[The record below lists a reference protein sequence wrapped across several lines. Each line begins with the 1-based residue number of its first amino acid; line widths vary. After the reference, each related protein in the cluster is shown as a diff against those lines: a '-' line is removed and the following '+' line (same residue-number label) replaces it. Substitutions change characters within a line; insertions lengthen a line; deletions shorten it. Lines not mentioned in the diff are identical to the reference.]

1 MTRISVILTALV
13 LLATPLAGCLDE
25 AALEDLIDDVIGCMD
40 ENAKNYEDN
49 ATTEL
54 VGECIYAASM
64 QTFLDSMNQQMGI
77 EELLEQSPSAGYS
90 MSMTMPM
97 DGEDMGL
104 EETIIMNVQE
114 TVKVNLSSNSAYV
127 SMHIGIPLMLTS
139 VSTMIQVGE
148 VVNVHNELSGMMV
161 TQMGAETVDDS
172 YQTRDA
178 SPNVME
184 WVLPMLADSMI
195 SDDDMMDDEGED
207 DMMDDLDMMNATM
220 SFTLDTV
227 TNSQTMHLSS
237 TNETGDTLNLTILID
252 ESQNLMSYS
261 MVQSNATSE
270 MHMSYA
276 VMWGDAIS
284 ITADETLPRTSIP
297 VYWDGLSMSGS
308 DDGDGD
314 EEMFLCD
321 SGEEIPE
328 DWVNDGEEDCYDGS
342 DESEDDDND
351 PPTPE
356 EAMDDVDANDDGYM
370 SYQEFQDSWESENF
384 ELDWDEVATLF
395 DDCDYDDNDLIDI
408 DEMQCFVDG
417 IVDMLPDGGDENPE
431 QMFGYIDTDD
441 DGYVS
446 LQDIID
452 FSNNNEEGDD
462 SDDEIDEEELSNWF
476 SWCDTDG
483 DDLLNLDE
491 FTTCFDEDD
500 GEVGAGYAFDSMD
513 TDENGEVTASEWA
526 DLTNSSEGIEMS
538 EEHFEA
544 LSDLMDMYDYDGSGG
559 LDWDEFEDAWDDCCA
574 DDDGEGGD
582 SDASPE
588 EIMDYMDADD
598 DGYVSL
604 QEFIDHINNDND
616 QNGEPPMTSEE
627 EDGATSVFDNVDSDG
642 DGLLDFDEFIALL
655 ESFEDDGECEPS
667 LEMYDD
673 AGSLIGIML
682 DDCGQNMAYTL
693 EVSIT
698 NLYTGELVSF
708 YTLVGLLYSEIDY
721 AIENFSAGDYSVT
734 VTIVDYDGNYV
745 NEENLFITIED
756 MFTCDDGEEIPANWE
771 NDGEVDCYDGSD
783 EVPEIFDL
791 DLTVASNQ
799 TFEAPIGDFEI
810 RMLEC
815 DSDIRADCNIIFSAS
830 LTYLIGTIGNSD
842 YTYTDVDMDGMI
854 SAEDTLEI
862 TDMDPNYEF
871 DLYDSWSDSYV
882 SESAVNGPNMPGF
895 GGLLATISMLGAAF
909 LLPRRDD

>member
-1 MTRISVILTALV
+1 MLSCRVGFMTRISVILTALV

-220 SFTLDTV
+220 SFTLDPV

-284 ITADETLPRTSIP
+284 ITVDETLPRTSIP
-297 VYWDGLSMSGS
+297 VHWDGLSMSGS

-370 SYQEFQDSWESENF
+370 SYQEFQDSWESENS

-395 DDCDYDDNDLIDI
+395 DDCDYDGNDLIDI
-408 DEMQCFVDG
+408 DEMQYFIDG
-417 IVDMLPDGGDENPE
+417 VVDML
-431 QMFGYIDTDD
+431 I
-441 DGYVS
+441 
-446 LQDIID
+446 
-452 FSNNNEEGDD
+452 
-462 SDDEIDEEELSNWF
+462 
-476 SWCDTDG
+476 
-483 DDLLNLDE
+483 
-491 FTTCFDEDD
+491 ED
-500 GEVGAGYAFDSMD
+500 
-513 TDENGEVTASEWA
+513 
-526 DLTNSSEGIEMS
+526 
-538 EEHFEA
+538 
-544 LSDLMDMYDYDGSGG
+544 
-559 LDWDEFEDAWDDCCA
+559 
-574 DDDGEGGD
+574 GD
-582 SDASPE
+582 SDGSPE
-588 EIMDYMDADD
+588 EWMDYIDADD

-627 EDGATSVFDNVDSDG
+627 EDGFTSVFDNVDSDD

-655 ESFEDDGECEPS
+655 ESFEDDDDGE
-667 LEMYDD
+667 
-673 AGSLIGIML
+673 
-682 DDCGQNMAYTL
+682 
-693 EVSIT
+693 
-698 NLYTGELVSF
+698 
-708 YTLVGLLYSEIDY
+708 
-721 AIENFSAGDYSVT
+721 
-734 VTIVDYDGNYV
+734 
-745 NEENLFITIED
+745 
-756 MFTCDDGEEIPANWE
+756 MFLCDSGEEIPEDWV
-771 NDGEVDCYDGSD
+771 NDGEEDCSDGSD
-783 EVPEIFDL
+783 ESVTVVVDNNNSVEEPRNL
-791 DLTVASNQ
+791 SLTVADNQ
-799 TFEAPIGDFEI
+799 TFEASLNDFAIQFLLCNSDE
-810 RMLEC
+810 RSEC
-815 DSDIRADCNIIFSAS
+815 MVEAEAS
-830 LTYLIGTIGNSD
+830 LYSLTGTIGNSSYVYGD
-842 YTYTDVDMDGMI
+842 LDMDGMI
-854 SAEDTLEI
+854 SAGDTLEI

>member
-1 MTRISVILTALV
+1 MNRVYVILASLILV
-13 LLATPLAGCLDE
+13 ATPLAGCLDE
-25 AALEDLIDDVIGCMD
+25 ATLEELLDDVIGCMD
-40 ENAKNYEDN
+40 ENAKNFDDN

-64 QTFLDSMNQQMGI
+64 QVFVDSMAQQMTI
-77 EELLEQSPSAGYS
+77 EGLLNQSTSAGYS

-148 VVNVHNELSGMMV
+148 VVNVHNQLSGMMV
-161 TQMGAETVDDS
+161 TQMGAGTVDDS

-220 SFTLDTV
+220 SFTLDPV

-261 MVQSNATSE
+261 MVMSNATSE
-270 MHMSYA
+270 VHMSYA

-284 ITADETLPRTSIP
+284 ITVDETLPRTAIP
-297 VYWDGLSMSGS
+297 VHWDGLSMSGS

-328 DWVNDGEEDCYDGS
+328 DYVNDGEEDCYDGS

-370 SYQEFQDSWESENF
+370 NYQEFQDSWESENF

-452 FSNNNEEGDD
+452 SSNNNEEGDD

-526 DLTNSSEGIEMS
+526 DLTNSSEDIEMS
-538 EEHFEA
+538 EEHFES
-544 LSDLMDMYDYDGSGG
+544 LSDSMDMYDYDGSGG
-559 LDWDEFEDAWDDCCA
+559 LDWDEFEDFWDDCCA
-574 DDDGEGGD
+574 DDDDNEPEMFLCD
-582 SDASPE
+582 S
-588 EIMDYMDADD
+588 
-598 DGYVSL
+598 
-604 QEFIDHINNDND
+604 
-616 QNGEPPMTSEE
+616 
-627 EDGATSVFDNVDSDG
+627 
-642 DGLLDFDEFIALL
+642 
-655 ESFEDDGECEPS
+655 
-667 LEMYDD
+667 
-673 AGSLIGIML
+673 
-682 DDCGQNMAYTL
+682 
-693 EVSIT
+693 
-698 NLYTGELVSF
+698 
-708 YTLVGLLYSEIDY
+708 
-721 AIENFSAGDYSVT
+721 
-734 VTIVDYDGNYV
+734 
-745 NEENLFITIED
+745 
-756 MFTCDDGEEIPANWE
+756 GEEIPEDWV
-771 NDGEVDCYDGSD
+771 NDGEEDCSDGSD
-783 EVPEIFDL
+783 ESVTVVVDNNNSVEEPRNL
-791 DLTVASNQ
+791 SLTVADNQ
-799 TFEAPIGDFEI
+799 TFEASLNDFAIQFLLCNSDE
-810 RMLEC
+810 RSEC
-815 DSDIRADCNIIFSAS
+815 MVEAEAS
-830 LTYLIGTIGNSD
+830 LYSLTGTIGNSSYVYGD
-842 YTYTDVDMDGMI
+842 LDMDGMI
-854 SAEDTLEI
+854 SAGDTLEI

>member
-1 MTRISVILTALV
+1 MLSCRVGFMTRISVILTALV

-148 VVNVHNELSGMMV
+148 VVNVHNELSCMMV

-220 SFTLDTV
+220 SFTLDPV

-297 VYWDGLSMSGS
+297 VHWNGLSMSGS

-370 SYQEFQDSWESENF
+370 NYQEFQDSWESENS

-395 DDCDYDDNDLIDI
+395 DDCDYDGNDLIDI
-408 DEMQCFVDG
+408 DEMQYFIDG
-417 IVDMLPDGGDENPE
+417 VVDML
-431 QMFGYIDTDD
+431 I
-441 DGYVS
+441 
-446 LQDIID
+446 
-452 FSNNNEEGDD
+452 
-462 SDDEIDEEELSNWF
+462 
-476 SWCDTDG
+476 
-483 DDLLNLDE
+483 
-491 FTTCFDEDD
+491 ED
-500 GEVGAGYAFDSMD
+500 
-513 TDENGEVTASEWA
+513 
-526 DLTNSSEGIEMS
+526 
-538 EEHFEA
+538 
-544 LSDLMDMYDYDGSGG
+544 
-559 LDWDEFEDAWDDCCA
+559 
-574 DDDGEGGD
+574 GD
-582 SDASPE
+582 SDGSPE
-588 EIMDYMDADD
+588 EWMDYIDADD

-627 EDGATSVFDNVDSDG
+627 EDGFTSVFDNVDSDD

-655 ESFEDDGECEPS
+655 ESFEDDDDGE
-667 LEMYDD
+667 
-673 AGSLIGIML
+673 
-682 DDCGQNMAYTL
+682 
-693 EVSIT
+693 
-698 NLYTGELVSF
+698 
-708 YTLVGLLYSEIDY
+708 
-721 AIENFSAGDYSVT
+721 
-734 VTIVDYDGNYV
+734 
-745 NEENLFITIED
+745 
-756 MFTCDDGEEIPANWE
+756 MFLCDSGEEIPEDWV
-771 NDGEVDCYDGSD
+771 NDGEEDCSDGSD
-783 EVPEIFDL
+783 ESVTVVVDNNNSVEEPRNL
-791 DLTVASNQ
+791 SLTVADNQ
-799 TFEAPIGDFEI
+799 TFEASLNDFAIQFLLCNSDE
-810 RMLEC
+810 RSEC
-815 DSDIRADCNIIFSAS
+815 MVEAEAS
-830 LTYLIGTIGNSD
+830 LYSLTGTIGNSSYVYGD
-842 YTYTDVDMDGMI
+842 LDMDGMI
-854 SAEDTLEI
+854 SAGDTLEI

>member
-284 ITADETLPRTSIP
+284 ITVDETLPRTSIP
-297 VYWDGLSMSGS
+297 VHWDGLSMSGS

-370 SYQEFQDSWESENF
+370 SYQEFQDSWESENS

-395 DDCDYDDNDLIDI
+395 DDCDYDGNDLIDI
-408 DEMQCFVDG
+408 DEMQYFIDG
-417 IVDMLPDGGDENPE
+417 VVDML
-431 QMFGYIDTDD
+431 I
-441 DGYVS
+441 
-446 LQDIID
+446 
-452 FSNNNEEGDD
+452 
-462 SDDEIDEEELSNWF
+462 
-476 SWCDTDG
+476 
-483 DDLLNLDE
+483 
-491 FTTCFDEDD
+491 ED
-500 GEVGAGYAFDSMD
+500 
-513 TDENGEVTASEWA
+513 
-526 DLTNSSEGIEMS
+526 
-538 EEHFEA
+538 
-544 LSDLMDMYDYDGSGG
+544 
-559 LDWDEFEDAWDDCCA
+559 
-574 DDDGEGGD
+574 GD
-582 SDASPE
+582 SDGSPE
-588 EIMDYMDADD
+588 EWMDYIDADD

-627 EDGATSVFDNVDSDG
+627 EDGFTSVFDNVDSDD

-655 ESFEDDGECEPS
+655 ESFEDDDDGE
-667 LEMYDD
+667 
-673 AGSLIGIML
+673 
-682 DDCGQNMAYTL
+682 
-693 EVSIT
+693 
-698 NLYTGELVSF
+698 
-708 YTLVGLLYSEIDY
+708 
-721 AIENFSAGDYSVT
+721 
-734 VTIVDYDGNYV
+734 
-745 NEENLFITIED
+745 
-756 MFTCDDGEEIPANWE
+756 MFLCDSGEEIPEDWV
-771 NDGEVDCYDGSD
+771 NDGEEDCSDGSD
-783 EVPEIFDL
+783 ESVTVVVDNNNSVEEPRNL
-791 DLTVASNQ
+791 SLTVADNQ
-799 TFEAPIGDFEI
+799 TFEASLNDFAIQFLLCNSDE
-810 RMLEC
+810 RSEC
-815 DSDIRADCNIIFSAS
+815 MVEAEAS
-830 LTYLIGTIGNSD
+830 LYSLTGTIGNSSYVYGD
-842 YTYTDVDMDGMI
+842 LDMDGMI
-854 SAEDTLEI
+854 SAGDTLEI

>member
-1 MTRISVILTALV
+1 MLSCRVGFMTRISVILTALV

-284 ITADETLPRTSIP
+284 ITVDETLPRTSIP
-297 VYWDGLSMSGS
+297 VHWNGLSMSGS

-370 SYQEFQDSWESENF
+370 SYQEFQDSWESENS

-395 DDCDYDDNDLIDI
+395 DDCDYDGNDLIDI
-408 DEMQCFVDG
+408 DEMQYFIDG
-417 IVDMLPDGGDENPE
+417 VVDML
-431 QMFGYIDTDD
+431 I
-441 DGYVS
+441 
-446 LQDIID
+446 
-452 FSNNNEEGDD
+452 
-462 SDDEIDEEELSNWF
+462 
-476 SWCDTDG
+476 
-483 DDLLNLDE
+483 
-491 FTTCFDEDD
+491 ED
-500 GEVGAGYAFDSMD
+500 
-513 TDENGEVTASEWA
+513 
-526 DLTNSSEGIEMS
+526 
-538 EEHFEA
+538 
-544 LSDLMDMYDYDGSGG
+544 
-559 LDWDEFEDAWDDCCA
+559 
-574 DDDGEGGD
+574 GD
-582 SDASPE
+582 SDGSPE
-588 EIMDYMDADD
+588 EWMDYIDADD

-627 EDGATSVFDNVDSDG
+627 EDGFTSVFDNVDSDD

-655 ESFEDDGECEPS
+655 ESFEDDDDGE
-667 LEMYDD
+667 
-673 AGSLIGIML
+673 
-682 DDCGQNMAYTL
+682 
-693 EVSIT
+693 
-698 NLYTGELVSF
+698 
-708 YTLVGLLYSEIDY
+708 
-721 AIENFSAGDYSVT
+721 
-734 VTIVDYDGNYV
+734 
-745 NEENLFITIED
+745 
-756 MFTCDDGEEIPANWE
+756 MFLCDSGEEIPEDWV
-771 NDGEVDCYDGSD
+771 NDGEEDCSDGSD
-783 EVPEIFDL
+783 ESVTVVVDNNNSVEEPRNL
-791 DLTVASNQ
+791 SLTVADNQ
-799 TFEAPIGDFEI
+799 TFEASLNDFAIQFLLCNSDE
-810 RMLEC
+810 RSEC
-815 DSDIRADCNIIFSAS
+815 MVEAEAS
-830 LTYLIGTIGNSD
+830 LYSLTGTIGNSSYVYGD
-842 YTYTDVDMDGMI
+842 LDMDGMI
-854 SAEDTLEI
+854 SAGDTLEI

>member
-1 MTRISVILTALV
+1 MLSCRVGFMTRISVILTALV

-220 SFTLDTV
+220 TFTLDPV

-284 ITADETLPRTSIP
+284 ITVDETLPRTSIP
-297 VYWDGLSMSGS
+297 VHWNGLSMSGS

-370 SYQEFQDSWESENF
+370 SYQEFQDSWESENS

-395 DDCDYDDNDLIDI
+395 DDCDYDGNDLIDI
-408 DEMQCFVDG
+408 DEMQYFIDG
-417 IVDMLPDGGDENPE
+417 VVDML
-431 QMFGYIDTDD
+431 I
-441 DGYVS
+441 
-446 LQDIID
+446 
-452 FSNNNEEGDD
+452 
-462 SDDEIDEEELSNWF
+462 
-476 SWCDTDG
+476 
-483 DDLLNLDE
+483 
-491 FTTCFDEDD
+491 ED
-500 GEVGAGYAFDSMD
+500 
-513 TDENGEVTASEWA
+513 
-526 DLTNSSEGIEMS
+526 
-538 EEHFEA
+538 
-544 LSDLMDMYDYDGSGG
+544 
-559 LDWDEFEDAWDDCCA
+559 
-574 DDDGEGGD
+574 GD
-582 SDASPE
+582 SDGSPE
-588 EIMDYMDADD
+588 EWMDYIDADD

-627 EDGATSVFDNVDSDG
+627 EDGFTSVFDNVDSDD

-655 ESFEDDGECEPS
+655 ESFEDDDDGE
-667 LEMYDD
+667 
-673 AGSLIGIML
+673 
-682 DDCGQNMAYTL
+682 
-693 EVSIT
+693 
-698 NLYTGELVSF
+698 
-708 YTLVGLLYSEIDY
+708 
-721 AIENFSAGDYSVT
+721 
-734 VTIVDYDGNYV
+734 
-745 NEENLFITIED
+745 
-756 MFTCDDGEEIPANWE
+756 MFLCDSGEEIPEDWV
-771 NDGEVDCYDGSD
+771 NDGEEDCSDGSD
-783 EVPEIFDL
+783 ESVTVVVDNNNSVEEPRNL
-791 DLTVASNQ
+791 SLTVADNQ
-799 TFEAPIGDFEI
+799 TFEASLNDFAIQFLLCNSDE
-810 RMLEC
+810 RSEC
-815 DSDIRADCNIIFSAS
+815 MVEAEAS
-830 LTYLIGTIGNSD
+830 LYSLTGTIGNSSYVYGD
-842 YTYTDVDMDGMI
+842 LDMDGMI
-854 SAEDTLEI
+854 SAGDTLEI